1 MPQLLKKVQGEILT
15 NTIGDV
21 NLITSVSGEIQQ
33 EDYINL
39 NGFVAYL
46 QNFYRVELAV
56 ELVTPMEFGLPN
68 IYNIETKTLEISY

>member
-46 QNFYRVELAV
+46 QNFSRVELAT
-56 ELVTPMEFGLPN
+56 ELITPMEFGLPN
-68 IYNIETKTLEISY
+68 TYNIETKTLEISY

>member
-46 QNFYRVELAV
+46 QNFYRVELAF

-68 IYNIETKTLEISY
+68 TYNIETKTLEISY

>member
-15 NTIGDV
+15 NTIGNV
-21 NLITSVSGEIQQ
+21 SLISSVSGEIQQ

-46 QNFYRVELAV
+46 QNFSRVELLT
-56 ELVTPMEFGLPN
+56 ELIPPMEFGLPN
-68 IYNIETKTLEISY
+68 TYNIETKTLEISY

>member
-21 NLITSVSGEIQQ
+21 TFVTSVYGQIQG

-46 QNFYRVELAV
+46 QNFSRVELAF

-68 IYNIETKTLEISY
+68 TYNIETKTLEISY

>member
-15 NTIGDV
+15 NVIGDV
-21 NLITSVSGEIQQ
+21 TLVSNVYGQIQQ

-46 QNFYRVELAV
+46 QNFSKIEKTTEL
-56 ELVTPMEFGLPN
+56 LTPMDFGLVN
-68 IYNIETKTLEISY
+68 TNNIETKTLEISY

>member
-21 NLITSVSGEIQQ
+21 MLITSVTGEIQQ

-46 QNFYRVELAV
+46 QNFSRIELAT
-56 ELVTPMEFGLPN
+56 ELIPPMEFGLPN
-68 IYNIETKTLEISY
+68 TYNIETQTLEISY

>member
-15 NTIGDV
+15 NVIGDV
-21 NLITSVSGEIQQ
+21 RFVSNVYGQIQQ

-46 QNFYRVELAV
+46 QNFSRIEKTTELIK
-56 ELVTPMEFGLPN
+56 PMEFGLVN
-68 IYNIETKTLEISY
+68 TNNIEIKTLEISY